1 MYWVSITMPRL
12 SLVAINEG
20 SSLDAV
26 HRLLIVV
33 ASLLAEHRLG
43 HTGFWSCGTW
53 GLEHGLSS

>member
-43 HTGFWSCGTW
+43 L
-53 GLEHGLSS
+53 LELWHMGSRAWAQ